1 MTGSSNKGEFVRL
14 ALSALPELY
23 NAAVRLT
30 RNEDDAED
38 LVQETYA
45 QAFGHADQLRNLS
58 ACRTWLFRIM
68 RNEFLMLH
76 RAGKTKPE
84 LLLVEGGLDQAEPAV
99 EATLRFE
106 RSTAAHLSREAIAQA
121 LGRLPA
127 ELRAAVTMCDIE
139 GFAYQEIAE
148 IMGCPVGTVRSRI
161 ARARKQLMRALAAE
175 AAALGLG
182 KGRKP

>member
-1 MTGSSNKGEFVRL
+1 MRSPRRSEFIRL
-14 ALSALPELY
+14 ALSVLPELY

-30 RNEDDAED
+30 RNEYDADD
-38 LVQETYA
+38 LVQDTYV
-45 QAFGHADQLRNLS
+45 QAFEHADQLRDLS

-76 RAGKTKPE
+76 RAGKSRPE

-99 EATLRFE
+99 QAALQFE
-106 RSTAAHLSREAIAQA
+106 RSTIANVSHDTIAQA

-127 ELRAAVTMCDIE
+127 ELRTAVTMCDIE

-148 IMGCPVGTVRSRI
+148 IMGCSVGTVRSRI
-161 ARARKQLMRALAAE
+161 ARARKHLMKALATE